1 MDINNLDEYISLVV
15 DATVKTGIIRQ
26 MEAFRSGF
34 NQVSGFLCPLWISMY
49 YSILPRLASVEATSK
64 SPIKNRILSRI
75 PKQDSSPFELNE
87 QLAWPFSVSWNLDS
101 VGLRQN
107 TGSVGE

>member
-1 MDINNLDEYISLVV
+1 MDFFPLQHICVCKDVPEILPYLLIFQVDINNLDEYISLVV

-49 YSILPRLASVEATSK
+49 SRL
-64 SPIKNRILSRI
+64 N
-75 PKQDSSPFELNE
+75 F
-87 QLAWPFSVSWNLDS
+87 
-101 VGLRQN
+101 
-107 TGSVGE
+107 